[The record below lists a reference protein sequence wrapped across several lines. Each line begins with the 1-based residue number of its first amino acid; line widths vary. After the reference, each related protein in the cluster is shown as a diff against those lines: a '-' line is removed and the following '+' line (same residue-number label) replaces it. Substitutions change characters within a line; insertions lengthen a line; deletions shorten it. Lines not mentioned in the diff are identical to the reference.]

1 MLLKTSTILCDHKFN
16 SRGHVFPHEVTG
28 LAELIEKAGLVNPVS
43 VRSAAD
49 AGIDTH
55 EWQLIAG
62 YRRFTAVTAVL
73 RKDVIEATIVENC
86 TDKDAKRINL
96 IENLGRK
103 DLHPGQ
109 ELEAIIAVY
118 GEEPDPSVVA
128 KDIGM
133 SKLWVERRL
142 AIRRLADPV
151 KTLMFDGSL
160 SAFDLS
166 LLITCPLADQEAL
179 AKELINAKSNGRST
193 SSIAAGRGKLRRPRC
208 KGDIHA
214 MITKLIE
221 EGREPSPWRALAWA
235 AGSLTDEELLEDSW
249 PKTQDDNS

>member
-16 SRGHVFPHEVTG
+16 SRGHVFPHEVQG
-28 LAELIEKAGLVNPVS
+28 LAELIDKVGLVNPVS

-49 AGIDTH
+49 AGITTH

-62 YRRFTAVTAVL
+62 YRRFTAITTVL
-73 RKDVIEATIVENC
+73 HKDEIEATVIVNC
-86 TDKDAKRINL
+86 SDRDAKRINL

-118 GEEPDPSVVA
+118 GEEPDPVKVA

-142 AIRRLADPV
+142 GIKKLVDPV
-151 KTLMFDGSL
+151 KKMFFDGSL

-166 LLITCPLADQEAL
+166 LLITCLPQDQEAL
-179 AKELINAKSNGRST
+179 AKELLNAKSNGRST

-208 KGDIHA
+208 KGDIHS
-214 MITKLIE
+214 MITRLLE
-221 EGREPSPWRALAWA
+221 EGREPSPWKALAWA

-249 PKTQDDNS
+249 PTQKNS